1 MSAPTEGNGKK
12 LIIIGDSGVGKTCII
27 SRFIKGTFDDNSLA
41 GTVSYSSKKLEIPE
55 IGESIIFDIWDTA
68 GQERYRSLTKFFF
81 LGAKMVVLVYDITRR
96 DSFDS
101 LKNNW
106 YKDLKE
112 NGEPN
117 VVMGIAGNKSDRYD
131 DEEVS
136 EQEAREFA
144 KSIGAVFSLTSAEKN
159 TGINE
164 LFKELG
170 KKFLGSI
177 SGTVSSEKSK
187 TEHKQENEEESKQ
200 NIKIDRK
207 DVVKQNKDQKNKKKF
222 C

>member
-1 MSAPTEGNGKK
+1 
-12 LIIIGDSGVGKTCII
+12 
-27 SRFIKGTFDDNSLA
+27 
-41 GTVSYSSKKLEIPE
+41 
-55 IGESIIFDIWDTA
+55 
-68 GQERYRSLTKFFF
+68 
-81 LGAKMVVLVYDITRR
+81 MVVLVYDITRR

-131 DEEVS
+131 DKEVS

-187 TEHKQENEEESKQ
+187 TEHKQGNEEESKQ

-207 DVVKQNKDQKNKKKF
+207 DVVKQNKNQKNKKKF